1 VSNLKKINNKIF
13 SIKDLKTKLSIWREN
28 GEKIIFTNGCFD
40 IIHKG
45 HIQVLANTADLGDRL
60 IIGLNSDI
68 SVQKLKGLNRPIVE
82 EDARA
87 FLLASLN
94 FVDAVVLFSE
104 ETPINLITT
113 LKPNVLA
120 KGGDYAIS
128 SVVGYKEVKEYN
140 GEVIIMPFVDG
151 FSSTSIIEKIK
162 NNG

>member
-1 VSNLKKINNKIF
+1 MSNLKKINNKIF
-13 SIKDLKTKLSIWREN
+13 LIKELKTKLSIWREN

-128 SVVGYKEVKEYN
+128 SVVGYNEVKEYN
-140 GEVIIMPFVDG
+140 GEVIIVPFVDG

>member
-1 VSNLKKINNKIF
+1 MSNLKKINNKIF

-87 FLLASLN
+87 FLLASIN

-113 LKPNVLA
+113 LKPNILA

-140 GEVIIMPFVDG
+140 GEVIIVPFVDG

>member
-1 VSNLKKINNKIF
+1 MSNLKKINNKLF
-13 SIKDLKTKLSIWREN
+13 SLKDLKTKLSIWREN

-45 HIQVLANTADLGDRL
+45 HIQVLANAADLGDRL

-113 LKPNVLA
+113 LKPNILA

-128 SVVGYKEVKEYN
+128 SIVGYKEVKEYN
-140 GEVIIMPFVDG
+140 GEVIIVPFVDG

>member
-1 VSNLKKINNKIF
+1 MSNLKKINNKIF

-68 SVQKLKGLNRPIVE
+68 SVKKLKGLNRPIVE

-87 FLLASLN
+87 FLLASIN

>member
-1 VSNLKKINNKIF
+1 MSNLKKINNKIF

>member
-1 VSNLKKINNKIF
+1 MSNLKKINNKIF

-68 SVQKLKGLNRPIVE
+68 SVKKLKGLNRPIVE

>member
-1 VSNLKKINNKIF
+1 MSNLKKINNKLF
-13 SIKDLKTKLSIWREN
+13 LLKDLKTKLSIWREN

-45 HIQVLANTADLGDRL
+45 HIQVLANAADLGDRL

-113 LKPNVLA
+113 LKPNILA

-128 SVVGYKEVKEYN
+128 SR
-140 GEVIIMPFVDG
+140 DL
-151 FSSTSIIEKIK
+151 
-162 NNG
+162 

>member
-1 VSNLKKINNKIF
+1 MSNLKKINNKLF
-13 SIKDLKTKLSIWREN
+13 SLKDLKTKLSIWREN

-45 HIQVLANTADLGDRL
+45 HIQVLANAADLGDRL

-113 LKPNVLA
+113 LKPNILA

-128 SVVGYKEVKEYN
+128 SIAGYKEVKEYN
-140 GEVIIMPFVDG
+140 GEVIIVPFVDG

>member
-1 VSNLKKINNKIF
+1 MSNLKKINNKIF
-13 SIKDLKTKLSIWREN
+13 LIKELKTKLSIWREN

-140 GEVIIMPFVDG
+140 GEVIIVPFVDG

>member
-1 VSNLKKINNKIF
+1 MSNLKKINNKIF

-68 SVQKLKGLNRPIVE
+68 SVKKLKGLNRPIVE

-128 SVVGYKEVKEYN
+128 SVVGYNEVKEYN
-140 GEVIIMPFVDG
+140 GEVIIVPFVDG

>member
-1 VSNLKKINNKIF
+1 M
-13 SIKDLKTKLSIWREN
+13 
-28 GEKIIFTNGCFD
+28 
-40 IIHKG
+40 
-45 HIQVLANTADLGDRL
+45 
-60 IIGLNSDI
+60 
-68 SVQKLKGLNRPIVE
+68 QKLKGLNRPIVE

-113 LKPNVLA
+113 LKPNILA

-128 SVVGYKEVKEYN
+128 SIVGYKEVKEYN
-140 GEVIIMPFVDG
+140 GEVIIVPFVDG

>member
-1 VSNLKKINNKIF
+1 MSNLKKINNKIF
-13 SIKDLKTKLSIWREN
+13 LIKELKTKLSIWREN

-128 SVVGYKEVKEYN
+128 NVVGYNEVKEYN
-140 GEVIIMPFVDG
+140 GEVIIVPFVDG

>member
-1 VSNLKKINNKIF
+1 MSNLKKINNKIF

-87 FLLASLN
+87 FLLASIN

>member
-1 VSNLKKINNKIF
+1 MSNLKKINNKLF
-13 SIKDLKTKLSIWREN
+13 LLKDLKTKLSIWREN

-45 HIQVLANTADLGDRL
+45 HIQVLANAADLGDRL

-113 LKPNVLA
+113 LKPNILA

-128 SVVGYKEVKEYN
+128 SIVGYKEVKEYN
-140 GEVIIMPFVDG
+140 GEVIIVPFVDG